1 MLRLKPSGPGERS
14 RMRAT
19 RALYIRHGAESTPE
33 GQSLR
38 LLRQWLSPAQRAQFA
53 EKGYFEVVGGDTDKQ
68 YRIYAG
74 AAMNVCEVDEK
85 GRPKLG
91 LCFVPVG
98 ELPPGDVMLSQKIAL
113 ESCEPRARRGSKIR
127 SEPFLVPERPA
138 DRASRIVAAHWLREP
153 YPVRAVRSRPHG
165 PAGCA
170 RLRLHQSRYWP
181 RVGLRHG
188 RNKAGSIAAP
198 GFSMLGI

>member
-33 GQSLR
+33 GRSLR
-38 LLRQWLSPAQRAQFA
+38 LLRQWLSPAQRAQLA

-98 ELPPGDVMLSQKIAL
+98 ELPPRDVMLSQKIAL
-113 ESCEPRARRGSKIR
+113 ESYESRALAVARR
-127 SEPFLVPERPA
+127 FVPNLFSFRR
-138 DRASRIVAAHWLREP
+138 DRLIVQVEL
-153 YPVRAVRSRPHG
+153 S
-165 PAGCA
+165 
-170 RLRLHQSRYWP
+170 LHT
-181 RVGLRHG
+181 G
-188 RNKAGSIAAP
+188 
-198 GFSMLGI
+198 